1 MFSTLVQKE
10 LQAIMLSPK
19 FAVTFLV
26 STCLMLL
33 SVYIGIQEYRSLTDQ
48 YNTAVGLAQ
57 QEIEEASSWASV
69 YDRAYRQPDPMQ
81 IFASGLN
88 YDIGRW
94 SRIDTDETVRLR
106 NSAYSDDPLFAVFRF
121 VDFAFIML
129 VVMSLLAILFT
140 YDAIN
145 GEREEG
151 ALRLVFSNAVP
162 RARYI
167 IAKCTGIWLGLVI
180 PICLSIALGVLLVM
194 LYAIPMTA
202 SHWGRLT
209 ALIAVSLLFFTFFIV
224 LGILISTL
232 TRRPSVSFLVAL
244 VVWVAMVFIIPR
256 AGVMAAGVIIDVPRV
271 AEIDGQRDAFA
282 KSKWQVYN
290 QDRAASRADD
300 EQAEGSCAVQNE
312 EALWARLEEEHARR
326 RVIEQE
332 IEAHELR
339 LMEDLQRRKEAQER
353 LGFALTRVSP
363 ASAYQLAA
371 MALAGSDITL
381 KSRYEDAMR
390 NYRTTFVDYV
400 KQKTGDG
407 PLGAVAISLSSDGSM
422 SIATSRDNELLD
434 ISDRPRFVPPELTLA
449 AAMDDLIIDVGVLLL
464 ATIIAYAA
472 AFVAFLR
479 YDVR

>member
-1 MFSTLVQKE
+1 MTIHQALEVARADFTVTKEPLTAQVTLPHEVQ
-10 LQAIMLSPK
+10 
-19 FAVTFLV
+19 LV
-26 STCLMLL
+26 EVPGKVAT
-33 SVYIGIQEYRSLTDQ
+33 VRNVPGVERDQ
-48 YNTAVGLAQ
+48 YQV
-57 QEIEEASSWASV
+57 
-69 YDRAYRQPDPMQ
+69 
-81 IFASGLN
+81 
-88 YDIGRW
+88 
-94 SRIDTDETVRLR
+94 
-106 NSAYSDDPLFAVFRF
+106 
-121 VDFAFIML
+121 
-129 VVMSLLAILFT
+129 
-140 YDAIN
+140 
-145 GEREEG
+145 
-151 ALRLVFSNAVP
+151 
-162 RARYI
+162 
-167 IAKCTGIWLGLVI
+167 
-180 PICLSIALGVLLVM
+180 LGVVGDG
-194 LYAIPMTA
+194 Y
-202 SHWGRLT
+202 
-209 ALIAVSLLFFTFFIV
+209 
-224 LGILISTL
+224 
-232 TRRPSVSFLVAL
+232 
-244 VVWVAMVFIIPR
+244 
-256 AGVMAAGVIIDVPRV
+256 GV
-271 AEIDGQRDAFA
+271 
-282 KSKWQVYN
+282 
-290 QDRAASRADD
+290 
-300 EQAEGSCAVQNE
+300 VQNE

-434 ISDRPRFVPPELTLA
+434 ISNRPRFVPPELTLA